1 MNHNELPE
9 KPLFTD
15 DNEDCGNFSD
25 QDLSLEELKEKAAI
39 NRQGKT
45 LDFCLSSAKWIAPIA
60 FILIAADLLL
70 QHLKM
75 DSSLLKDC
83 FSLLT
88 YVVTAALGFIFANN
102 SK

>member
-1 MNHNELPE
+1 MSQTQLPE
-9 KPLFTD
+9 EPILFT
-15 DNEDCGNFSD
+15 
-25 QDLSLEELKEKAAI
+25 EEEESFVPLPPIELLKETEEIK
-39 NRQGKT
+39 RKGKT

-60 FILIAADLLL
+60 VLLIIGDMLL
-70 QHLKM
+70 QHWEM
-75 DSSLLKDC
+75 DSTLLKDC

>member
-1 MNHNELPE
+1 MSKNNLPE
-9 KPLFTD
+9 QPMFSE
-15 DNEDCGNFSD
+15 EDSVESG
-25 QDLSLEELKEKAAI
+25 LSVQLLKEKGEI
-39 NRQGKT
+39 ENKRKT

-60 FILIAADLLL
+60 FVLIAGDMLL
-70 QHLKM
+70 QHLEM
-75 DSSLLKDC
+75 DATLLKDC